1 MNPRQLDQIGQDIE
15 RLVGEAE
22 AAATGAGN
30 EGKAALQQLR
40 ERLGDV
46 LDGARSRLDD
56 VQYGVRDAARTT
68 DRYVHDQPWPVIG
81 AALVVGVLAGLLI
94 SRR

>member
-30 EGKAALQQLR
+30 EGKAALRQLR
-40 ERLGDV
+40 ERLAVV

-81 AALVVGVLAGLLI
+81 AALVVGVVAGLLI